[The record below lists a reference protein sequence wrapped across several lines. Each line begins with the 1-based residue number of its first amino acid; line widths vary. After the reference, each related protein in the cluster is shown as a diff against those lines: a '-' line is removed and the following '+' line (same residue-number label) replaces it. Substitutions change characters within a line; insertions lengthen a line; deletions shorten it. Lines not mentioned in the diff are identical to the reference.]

1 MIIGKG
7 GKLIAWVLVGSLLA
21 SLVAFGN
28 IAQAGWGAPFIGGM
42 IAGHVATNMAIH
54 QRERTQA
61 MQSMAY
67 GGGGYGGGYGYG
79 PRPVYAAPNPCMQ

>member
-1 MIIGKG
+1 MISRKHSMA
-7 GKLIAWVLVGSLLA
+7 LALAVSLLA

-42 IAGHVATNMAIH
+42 IAGHVATNMAIQ

-67 GGGGYGGGYGYG
+67 GGGYGGYGYG
-79 PRPVYAAPNPCMQ
+79 RPAYAAPNPCVQ

>member
-7 GKLIAWVLVGSLLA
+7 GKLIAWVLTASLLA

-28 IAQAGWGAPFIGGM
+28 IAQAGWGTPFIGGM

-67 GGGGYGGGYGYG
+67 GGGGYGYG